1 MSQLHTIFLNLS
13 DNVRLL
19 DFRPN
24 HTLALSGSLFII
36 SSWIAFAYENY
47 ITSLLSFA
55 LSVTSVSYHL
65 DRTFTTFLLD
75 QVALYSVVAR
85 SFIDGYNGEWPGL
98 LIAFVINGYNLFI
111 YFGPMANY
119 MVFHPDQTIATRWH
133 MSIHIFA
140 ILSIIVQQYYIRDF
154 IRYNLDCQ
162 KAS

>member
-1 MSQLHTIFLNLS
+1 MSQLHTIFLNLINI
-13 DNVRLL
+13 DNRSLF
-19 DFRPN
+19 DTRPN
-24 HTLALSGSLFII
+24 HTLAFTGSLFIV
-36 SSWIAFAYENY
+36 SSWIAFAYDNY

-55 LSVTSVSYHL
+55 LSMTSVSYHL

-119 MVFHPDQTIATRWH
+119 MAFHPDQTIATRWH

-140 ILSIIVQQYYIRDF
+140 ILSIIVQQYCI
-154 IRYNLDCQ
+154 LDQ
-162 KAS
+162 NNRTTVTS